1 MPSHRPVVGSALNWQ
16 GQPQLQLQLTTCS
29 PAIRHVILVASLI
42 FLLLYH
48 VPPNRGMPH
57 SGWVTEA
64 IRTAICSAYCK
75 IIPGT
80 LSNRPNTTVASDFH
94 GLRIVV
100 LLLCAVKESRWLA
113 LTRFPDVR
121 LMSMLASFFGFF
133 YGFGMVEVAPL
144 LVF

>member
-29 PAIRHVILVASLI
+29 PAIRHLILAASLI

-64 IRTAICSAYCK
+64 IRTAICSALVLH
-75 IIPGT
+75 IARLSPGILRSLTTAREGAFGLVTQVIPLYRQVSIT
-80 LSNRPNTTVASDFH
+80 KRTVAIRGQVTSPSEGGVMFKA
-94 GLRIVV
+94 
-100 LLLCAVKESRWLA
+100 CK
-113 LTRFPDVR
+113 
-121 LMSMLASFFGFF
+121 
-133 YGFGMVEVAPL
+133 
-144 LVF
+144 